1 MGFNY
6 RKEEYKLKKHQEAQ
20 RKFFKSNGMTD
31 DQIAAI
37 EEMEWNDFRYRRNQ
51 ESEGTTVPLMIEG
64 EDGFEHEYDPI
75 AMSYEE
81 DVCGDPFEFGFDD
94 PRLNAIL
101 ARADE
106 TDLKILRMFSEG
118 KRQSEIARALG
129 LSEKAIS
136 KRVAK
141 YRK

>member
-1 MGFNY
+1 
-6 RKEEYKLKKHQEAQ
+6 
-20 RKFFKSNGMTD
+20 MTD

-37 EEMEWNDFRYRRNQ
+37 EEMEWDDFRYRPNQ

-81 DVCGDPFEFGFDD
+81 DVCSDPFEFGFDD
-94 PRLNAIL
+94 PRPNAIL

-106 TDLKILRMFSEG
+106 TDRKSLRMLSEG
-118 KRQSEIARALG
+118 KRQSEIARALE

>member
-6 RKEEYKLKKHQEAQ
+6 RKEEYKLKKHQEVQ

-37 EEMEWNDFRYRRNQ
+37 EEMEWDDFRYRPNQ

-81 DVCGDPFEFGFDD
+81 DVCSDPFEFGFDD
-94 PRLNAIL
+94 PRPNAIL

-106 TDLKILRMFSEG
+106 TDRKILRMLSEG
-118 KRQSEIARALG
+118 KRQSEIARALE